1 MHFSYMKKI
10 SLLIALGITA
20 LFNAQVKLSGNFSFS
35 PKEFKADTLDISQVN
50 VYYSI
55 DFVGDK
61 EVPTKKKQAI
71 GLLQIGK
78 NYSNFFDSNKIKID
92 SLENQF
98 SKLERVGAK
107 EANLLIANK
116 VNWHFQV
123 LKNKAL
129 QKNIILDKAFEQY
142 QYEENQPKI
151 EWNIS
156 NKNKE
161 ILGYKCREA
170 TAQYRGRTYT
180 AFFAE
185 DLPFSDG
192 PHQFYG
198 LPGLILEISDRDGHF
213 QFKAIG
219 IDKNPLPIYLRE
231 IEKKHKTTREKF
243 RVAQKSYHQ
252 NPGFHIK
259 GQVYNADGTP
269 MEMKLKELPYN
280 PIELE

>member
-107 EANLLIANK
+107 EANLLIAK
-116 VNWHFQV
+116 QSK
-123 LKNKAL
+123 L
-129 QKNIILDKAFEQY
+129 AF
-142 QYEENQPKI
+142 
-151 EWNIS
+151 S
-156 NKNKE
+156 
-161 ILGYKCREA
+161 
-170 TAQYRGRTYT
+170 
-180 AFFAE
+180 
-185 DLPFSDG
+185 S
-192 PHQFYG
+192 
-198 LPGLILEISDRDGHF
+198 S
-213 QFKAIG
+213 
-219 IDKNPLPIYLRE
+219 
-231 IEKKHKTTREKF
+231 EK
-243 RVAQKSYHQ
+243 
-252 NPGFHIK
+252 
-259 GQVYNADGTP
+259 
-269 MEMKLKELPYN
+269 
-280 PIELE
+280 